1 MSGRGDDLLPVSTTG
16 RARMFPAPPRP
27 KDMTYV
33 WRGDLENVRVNG
45 NACLMRT
52 RNKFSVLCF
61 DVRDMCTSGGSRGC
75 VDIPIATA
83 T

>member
-1 MSGRGDDLLPVSTTG
+1 MSGRGDDLLPVSTTC

-33 WRGDLENVRVNG
+33 WRGDLDNVRVDG

-52 RNKFSVLCF
+52 RTRVSVLCF
-61 DVRDMCTSGGSRGC
+61 DVRGMCTSSGSGGC